1 MTLVV
6 VRDRQEIYDT
16 LSLARRALPQRPAPR
31 ISVRAPGL
39 DEQIQHDLE
48 SEIQAILDRTLQ
60 QARSAQPAAAIEPP
74 SDEQVR
80 EMIRAQHARL
90 LSPASPA
97 PGPRPR
103 PPGNRG
109 IRVATNGL
117 ELGQEDRRAFN
128 SEVRQLVRE
137 RLGGTSPDVVICPCG
152 GIFGGCCWPPSGTEG
167 DVTVAEPFLPPTVNN
182 PISIAVYFGGGS
194 DVLLWQIWATPQP
207 LPRTR
212 ILVGLRIDT
221 TLEIGQWAKEI
232 TGWTTCECTVQTDHV
247 ESPANDYSWM
257 LIDRASVDTL
267 GFRKAVLFG
276 WSDVGFFGPSPQIFW
291 DLLGGFI
298 LTFDWLF
305 DFKVLGSEV
314 FGVFPG
320 QADGVDFFG
329 LWLIIVNSLN

>member
-1 MTLVV
+1 MALVV

-16 LSLARRALPQRPAPR
+16 LSRARRAPPQRPAPR

-39 DEQIQHDLE
+39 DEQIRHNLE

-60 QARSAQPAAAIEPP
+60 QARSAQPAAAIETP

-90 LSPASPA
+90 LSPASSA

-103 PPGNRG
+103 PPRNRG

-152 GIFGGCCWPPSGTEG
+152 WPFGGGCCWPPSGTEG

-182 PISIAVYFGGGS
+182 PVSIAVYFGS
-194 DVLLWQIWATPQP
+194 DVLLWQIWAIPQP

-247 ESPANDYSWM
+247 ESPAHDYSWM
-257 LIDRASVDTL
+257 SIDRASVDTL
-267 GFRKAVLFG
+267 GFRKAVFLG

-291 DLLGGFI
+291 ALLGGFI
-298 LTFDWLF
+298 LTFDWLL
-305 DFKVLGSEV
+305 D
-314 FGVFPG
+314 
-320 QADGVDFFG
+320 
-329 LWLIIVNSLN
+329 